1 MATPKLLR
9 EGQSFFV
16 VAQSPFEGQWGFS
29 PRESVVITSLG
40 GQAGPLSPALPSKVA
55 ELRKLERESL
65 VIRG

>member
-1 MATPKLLR
+1 M
-9 EGQSFFV
+9 

>member
-1 MATPKLLR
+1 MLL
-9 EGQSFFV
+9 GVHVDSLG
-16 VAQSPFEGQWGFS
+16 AI
-29 PRESVVITSLG
+29 SVHLPPPWYLVITSLG